1 MYVSLFVPILFMQEQ
16 CYAQPLLEFALEMV
30 EKYNGK
36 CGSAV
41 NFGSG
46 TGIISFLL
54 SKNFEKVPIL
64 DHIQY

>member
-1 MYVSLFVPILFMQEQ
+1 MYASLFVAILVQEQ
-16 CYAQPLLEFALEMV
+16 SYAQPLLEFALEMV

-46 TGIISFLL
+46 TGISSFLL
-54 SKNFEKVPIL
+54 SKNFEKVPIF